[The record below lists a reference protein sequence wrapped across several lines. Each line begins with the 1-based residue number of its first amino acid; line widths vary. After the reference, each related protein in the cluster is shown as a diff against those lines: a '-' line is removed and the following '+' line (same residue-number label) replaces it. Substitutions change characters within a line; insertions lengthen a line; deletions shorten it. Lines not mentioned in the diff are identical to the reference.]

1 MKYEDTKLDNNP
13 EHKQIWE
20 EFKERNLLRKMD
32 VAFNL
37 VPCRIDE
44 LKNKTSTDIRMIAE
58 NDADDETKE
67 FVIDVPPLKQEFP
80 ELACQK
86 SQVYPLP
93 LSFENQCTTMG
104 TANNLSLFSEEFNFP
119 CKPAEKYI
127 PMRQNAANF
136 NLEAAYE
143 RYAFLKSL
151 DKHKDKQRRYENIL
165 RKRDGESAD
174 KDNVQ
179 VLDNSIIGVLD
190 SDSDS
195 DNFSD

>member
-1 MKYEDTKLDNNP
+1 
-13 EHKQIWE
+13 
-20 EFKERNLLRKMD
+20 MD

-37 VPCRIDE
+37 VPCTIDE
-44 LKNKTSTDIRMIAE
+44 LKNKTSTDIKSIAE
-58 NDADDETKE
+58 NDVDDKTNT
-67 FVIDVPPLKQEFP
+67 FVIDVPPLKHEFP
-80 ELACQK
+80 ELAGQK

-127 PMRQNAANF
+127 PMRKNAASF

-151 DKHKDKQRRYENIL
+151 DKHKEKQSRYESIL
-165 RKRDGESAD
+165 REGGGESGD
-174 KDNVQ
+174 KDNAQ
-179 VLDNSIIGVLD
+179 VPDNTIIGVLD

-195 DNFSD
+195 DNHSD